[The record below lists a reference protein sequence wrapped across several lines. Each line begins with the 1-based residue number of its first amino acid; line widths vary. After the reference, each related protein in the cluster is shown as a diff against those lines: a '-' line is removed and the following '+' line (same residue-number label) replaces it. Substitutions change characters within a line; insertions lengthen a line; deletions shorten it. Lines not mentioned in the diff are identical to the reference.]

1 MIRLIPFLLYIVL
14 IAMHQVITRD
24 LTAIYGMSINL
35 AALIV
40 IIVAIYKTEM
50 TTLWFALVAG
60 LVMAA
65 GLPNRMG
72 WVALLMA
79 AIGAASFHMRTRL
92 NLDSIYSKLLLVFG
106 GVLAFN
112 VLSLVIFQYDQIL
125 LLAVT
130 EALGGALYTTIVA
143 WLFFLVKGHR
153 LTVEKVRS
161 IF

>member
-1 MIRLIPFLLYIVL
+1 VL
-14 IAMHQVITRD
+14 IALHQVITRD
-24 LTAIYGMSINL
+24 LTAVYGVSINL

-50 TTLWFALVAG
+50 TSLWFGLVAG
-60 LVMAA
+60 IVMAA
-65 GLPNRMG
+65 GLPDRMG

-92 NLDSIYSKLLLVFG
+92 NLDSVYSKLLLVLG
-106 GVLAFN
+106 GVLVFN
-112 VLSLVIFQYDQIL
+112 ILSLFIFQYDNVL
-125 LLAVT
+125 LLTVT
-130 EALGGALYTTIVA
+130 EALGSAVYTTVVA
-143 WLFFLVKGHR
+143 WLFFLVKGGR

>member
-1 MIRLIPFLLYIVL
+1 LIRVIPFLLYLVL

-24 LTAIYGMSINL
+24 LTTIYGMSINL

-40 IIVAIYKTEM
+40 IMVAIYKTEM
-50 TTLWFALVAG
+50 TSLWFGLVAG

-65 GLPNRMG
+65 GLPAQMG
-72 WVALLMA
+72 WLALLMA
-79 AIGAASFHMRTRL
+79 VIGAISFNMRTRL

-106 GVLAFN
+106 GVLVFN
-112 VLSLVIFQYDQIL
+112 IFSLIIFQYDDVL
-125 LLAVT
+125 FLAVT
-130 EALGGALYTTIVA
+130 HALGGAIYTTVVA
-143 WLFFLVKGHR
+143 WLFFLVKEHR